1 MCFAQNGSTKT
12 LAFFE
17 GCSPTLGATIVLR
30 GASRKEL
37 AKVRDVLRFTVLIVY
52 NSRLEKSF
60 IMDEFGTPFVQETDS
75 DQAADELR
83 DKVKFS
89 VEGSMASD
97 DENTNSAEHCSES
110 KDCLALRDNHK
121 SSTEANPICSERN
134 VEENTAAT
142 TSNELI
148 SNTEN
153 NPVSCSE
160 ESGESPSGIVTSES
174 FQQILDKILLSSSPL
189 VRYPLPYLLTPEG
202 KHCELRK
209 FMSGDIY
216 WSPLFFGE
224 SSADRSSSEDE
235 VDSSE
240 GTSRNELVFIKQTHP
255 FVHTVLGKDA
265 VDMKVLELL
274 ASFRAEG
281 GRVSLK
287 KQDRNCAMCNG
298 MDNMD
303 GTKGSK
309 SVHKRPSGDAFVAP
323 DDAEG
328 TEGDQSKEQLTL
340 VVSDFNLS
348 ADIRQIT
355 NLLKSLKD

>member
-1 MCFAQNGSTKT
+1 M
-12 LAFFE
+12 
-17 GCSPTLGATIVLR
+17 
-30 GASRKEL
+30 
-37 AKVRDVLRFTVLIVY
+37 LIVY
-52 NSRLEKSF
+52 NSKLEKSF

-75 DQAADELR
+75 DQVADDLR

-89 VEGSMASD
+89 MEGSMASD
-97 DENTNSAEHCSES
+97 EENTNSAEHCSENE
-110 KDCLALRDNHK
+110 DCLALRDDHK
-121 SSTEANPICSERN
+121 SSTEANPVCLERN

-142 TSNELI
+142 TSSELI

-160 ESGESPSGIVTSES
+160 ETGESRSGIVTSES

-189 VRYPLPYLLTPEG
+189 VKYPLPYLLTLEG
-202 KHCELRK
+202 KQCEFRK

-240 GTSRNELVFIKQTHP
+240 GTSRDEPVFIKQTHP
-255 FVHTVLGKDA
+255 FVHTVLGKNA

-287 KQDRNCAMCNG
+287 KRDRNFAMCNG
-298 MDNMD
+298 MDKMD
-303 GTKGSK
+303 GTKGNE
-309 SVHKRPSGDAFVAP
+309 SVHKRPPGDAFVAP
-323 DDAEG
+323 DHAEE
-328 TEGDQSKEQLTL
+328 TEGDKSKEQLTL

-348 ADIRQIT
+348 ADMRQIT
-355 NLLKSLKD
+355 NLLSPDAYGVQYLKMTRYLIVNGFERVKQQEKD